1 MTDTRIAY
9 LPPAGHTLSAQDAT
23 AGPFFIQQKFPA
35 YTSPLRVAS
44 KLEAGYI
51 EAEAQTTAD
60 QLVWI
65 NARRTAGGQ
74 GAYAGAGDAASVL
87 AELMRQKHL
96 DFWLEGQRFGDSRRN
111 PAAVANMPV
120 PDSDYFKPDSLRLA
134 RRRATCFRSRRR
146 TIIQI
151 SRSLQSDADPKT

>member
-120 PDSDYFKPDSLRLA
+120 PGSVYFKPGFAPVGSQTCYVLPLA
-134 RRRATCFRSRRR
+134 ETDNNPNF
-146 TIIQI
+146 
-151 SRSLQSDADPKT
+151 LP